1 MRPSTRLLQHACRI
15 TLFTR
20 ENCGLCT
27 QARSV
32 LSNVWDTRHFEYTE
46 IDIIKSESKSRW
58 RDLYE
63 FDTPVVSLVDCV
75 LSSVPA
81 QGNFAAWVVEV
92 EALLTRSRQIHV
104 AKASNPEEHPQAAS
118 QAIKLMHRFTEDE
131 VKAKMDAAEQS

>member
-63 FDTPVVSLVDCV
+63 FDTPV
-75 LSSVPA
+75 
-81 QGNFAAWVVEV
+81 
-92 EALLTRSRQIHV
+92 IHV